1 MSGHC
6 AEGRWITM
14 ESARINDAWRTAS
27 ASTSQGGSRPFNFG
41 AGPGALPQA
50 VLAKAAEEMQD
61 WRGCGMGVMEMS
73 HRGRDFMT
81 IYEEAVAGLRRL
93 LAVPPEFHILF
104 QQGGGIGQNAMVPLN
119 LGAGGAADFV
129 LTGSWSEKSHIE
141 AGKYLERAGVA
152 ASARVSGYCGIPAA
166 AHWQLDPQAAY
177 VQICS
182 NETIQGV
189 QFDELPDLAAL
200 GSSAPLVVDCSS
212 DIASRPMDWSRV
224 GMAFAGAQKNL
235 GPAGLTVVFVRDDLL
250 GRAQTLCPDA
260 FNYSLAAR
268 HQSMINT
275 PPTWGIYILGLM
287 VSWIASQQEGQWRGL
302 AAMERRHARQAQTLY
317 AAIDAGSC
325 YQNRVDRA
333 ARSRMNV
340 PFFLTDARREGEFL
354 AGAAERGL
362 LQLKGHASV
371 GGMRASLYNA
381 MSDAGV
387 QALVEYLRDFE
398 RRTG

>member
-1 MSGHC
+1 
-6 AEGRWITM
+6 M
-14 ESARINDAWRTAS
+14 ESARINAAPRIVPAGAPQT
-27 ASTSQGGSRPFNFG
+27 GCRPFNFG

-50 VLAKAAEEMQD
+50 VLAQAAEEMQD

-73 HRGRDFMT
+73 HRGRDFLT
-81 IYEEAVAGLRRL
+81 IYEEAVAGLRHL

-119 LGAGGAADFV
+119 LGAGDAAADFV
-129 LTGSWSEKSHIE
+129 LSGSWSEKSHIE
-141 AGKYLERAGVA
+141 AGKYLGSAGVA
-152 ASARVSGYCGIPAA
+152 ASARAGGYRAIPAA
-166 AHWQLDPQAAY
+166 AQWQLNPQAAY

-200 GSSAPLVVDCSS
+200 GSDAPLVVDCSS

-235 GPAGLTVVFVRDDLL
+235 GPAGLTLVFVRDDLL
-250 GRAQTLCPDA
+250 GRAQAQCPDA
-260 FNYSLAAR
+260 FNYRLAA
-268 HQSMINT
+268 HQQSMINT

-287 VSWIASQQEGQWRGL
+287 VRWIASQREGESRGL
-302 AAMERRHARQAQTLY
+302 AAMQHRHARQAQALY
-317 AAIDAGSC
+317 EAIDTSGC
-325 YQNRVDRA
+325 YVNRVDRA

-387 QALVEYLRDFE
+387 QALVAYLQDFE